1 MALLKEKLELGIEE
15 AEFNAQR
22 ALSSFPPLLKWTFIA
37 LIIALIPSYF
47 IAKTLSQKYWAGKLN
62 IYQIKATP
70 SFSNP
75 QELKT
80 DPALLLTYSD
90 GSLGAVALVS
100 NTNNDLTAQNVSYS
114 WAYYGQTGEQITP
127 LNSQATKG
135 SFYILPKSK
144 KYIMVPKI
152 QTSETITRAELIL
165 DSPVKWQK
173 RLKMPAV
180 LLPVAPASTNQQNS
194 PLVFSIES
202 SVLNNS
208 PYLIKEVN
216 LSFLIYGQNGQIVAV
231 SQRTENDIK
240 PFEKRAFKQLWP
252 GLYVTPSKVEILADT
267 NTLKPGNLVVLES
280 QSNSSDLSQ
289 PENENTWGF

>member
-1 MALLKEKLELGIEE
+1 MALLKEKIELGIEE

-22 ALSSFPPLLKWTFIA
+22 ALSTFPPFLKWALIA
-37 LIIALIPSYF
+37 LIIGLVPGYY
-47 IAKTLSQKYWAGKLN
+47 IAKTLSQKYWEGKLN
-62 IYQIKATP
+62 IYQIKATS

-75 QELKT
+75 QELKIE
-80 DPALLLTYSD
+80 PALVLTYSD
-90 GSLGAVALVS
+90 GGLGAVALVS
-100 NTNNDLTAQNVSYS
+100 NSNNELTAQNVSYS
-114 WAYYGQTGEQITP
+114 WVYYGQTGERITP

-152 QTSETITRAELIL
+152 QTSETITRAELLL
-165 DSPVKWQK
+165 DLPVKWQK
-173 RLKMPAV
+173 RLEMPPV
-180 LLPVAPASTNQQNS
+180 LLQVTPANTNQQNS
-194 PLVFSIES
+194 PLAFSVES

-208 PYLIKEVN
+208 PYLVKEIN

-252 GLYVTPSKVEILADT
+252 GLFVTPSKVEILADT

-280 QSNSSDLSQ
+280 ENNSSDLSQ
-289 PENENTWGF
+289 PKNQNNFGF